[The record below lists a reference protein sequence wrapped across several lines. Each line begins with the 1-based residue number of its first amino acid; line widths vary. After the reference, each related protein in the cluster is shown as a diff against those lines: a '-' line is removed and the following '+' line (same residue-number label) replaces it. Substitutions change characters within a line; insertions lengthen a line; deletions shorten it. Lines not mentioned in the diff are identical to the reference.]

1 MLIYGFAVGKLPRPQ
16 NSKQKKGCIFMKKLL
31 ILIFALS
38 IFSSSAVFAKSDYD
52 EYYNEVKEY
61 ADIDWDTVDEDKA
74 FFADDSSYL
83 ELKKPTAVKK
93 LFYWI
98 IPAKDSDDFYAA
110 GFQRNKY
117 VMTIKNFKGVEPF
130 KYFSYDEAKAY
141 AKENGLDN
149 ITDISAILLRERVYM
164 YGYRI
169 ESNGQSYIIPYLY
182 SEDSLFNRTG
192 DPECEMTVGK
202 AYTVAEV
209 IEKCEREE
217 ELDFEYRKEKAKEEN
232 EKNPAI
238 SVDDQGNDVITGV
251 DPENG
256 DKEENENND
265 KEKTEKDDVKKSEEK
280 ENNNEEKI
288 TENKENNE
296 KETDSKENSE
306 KDADA
311 SEASK
316 ESDKG
321 VAKSKSFTD
330 VPQTHWAYNAITKL
344 ADKNTIL
351 GYGNGYFGVNDSVTY
366 EQISL
371 LLKREFNYDESLNDK
386 LPAKREDVIV
396 SLVKAMNV
404 DLSDISTQIID
415 DKFDDGKE
423 ISNANKAYIAYAV
436 KSGLVV
442 GYERKLNPN
451 SAITRAETAC
461 LLYRATDLIK

>member
-1 MLIYGFAVGKLPRPQ
+1 
-16 NSKQKKGCIFMKKLL
+16 MKKLL

-38 IFSSSAVFAKSDYD
+38 LFGSSAVFAKSDYD

-110 GFQRNKY
+110 AFQRNEY

-130 KYFSYDEAKAY
+130 KYFSYDQAKAY
-141 AKENGLDN
+141 AEENGLDN

-182 SEDSLFNRTG
+182 SEDSRFNLTN

-217 ELDFEYRKEKAKEEN
+217 ELHYEYRKEKAKEEN
-232 EKNPAI
+232 EKYPAI
-238 SVDDQGNDVITGV
+238 GIDDLGNIVITGI
-251 DPENG
+251 DPEND
-256 DKEENENND
+256 DKEEIENSVQSND
-265 KEKTEKDDVKKSEEK
+265 KENAEKDDVNKTDEK

-296 KETDSKENSE
+296 KETGSKENSE
-306 KDADA
+306 KDTAA
-311 SEASK
+311 SESSK
-316 ESDKG
+316 ESGKD
-321 VAKSKSFTD
+321 AAESKSFTD
-330 VPQTHWAYNAITKL
+330 VPQTHWAYSAVTKL

-351 GYGNGYFGVNDSVTY
+351 GYGNGYFGANDPVTY

-396 SLVKAMNV
+396 SLIKAMNV
-404 DLSDISTQIID
+404 DLSDIDTQIID

-423 ISNANKAYIAYAV
+423 VSDDNKTYIAYAV

-461 LLYRATDLIK
+461 LLYRATE